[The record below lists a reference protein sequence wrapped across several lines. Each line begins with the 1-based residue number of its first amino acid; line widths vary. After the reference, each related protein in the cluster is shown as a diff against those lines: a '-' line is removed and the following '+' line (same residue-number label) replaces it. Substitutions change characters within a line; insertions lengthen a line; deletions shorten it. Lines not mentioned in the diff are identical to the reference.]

1 MIPSCPSAFVFLP
14 RCLTFVPLVTV
25 CRSSAIR
32 HSYSYSSDCST
43 QDLCKT
49 YLLLSVA
56 QPKTSCLLKLWSV
69 YPALR
74 LLGMLFAAHCCGR
87 GIFLVYY
94 KLHIKCKFMRL
105 AANVSLLITA
115 LLHCYTAPNEVAL
128 NALWELPL
136 LSVLSINNKPS
147 QIIEESE
154 SKELVQ
160 VAASFPGL
168 SWAQLSCVELVVN
181 VLKGKINGSLLSL

>member
-1 MIPSCPSAFVFLP
+1 
-14 RCLTFVPLVTV
+14 
-25 CRSSAIR
+25 
-32 HSYSYSSDCST
+32 
-43 QDLCKT
+43 
-49 YLLLSVA
+49 
-56 QPKTSCLLKLWSV
+56 
-69 YPALR
+69 
-74 LLGMLFAAHCCGR
+74 MLFAAYCCGR

-105 AANVSLLITA
+105 AANVALLITA

-128 NALWELPL
+128 NALSELPL

-168 SWAQLSCVELVVN
+168 S
-181 VLKGKINGSLLSL
+181 